1 MNKKQLVNSKPTKA
15 ILFARVS
22 SREQE
27 QGASI
32 DAQIH
37 NIEKYCE
44 RQGLSILSQRFV
56 ITESSTKG
64 DRPTFVK
71 MLNFAKSQSQP
82 VAIVADCIDR
92 IQRSF
97 RESIEL
103 GDLCNAGK

>member
-1 MNKKQLVNSKPTKA
+1 MSRKQQLNSKPVKA

-37 NIEKYCE
+37 NIEMYCE
-44 RQGLSILSQRFV
+44 RRGLTLLSRRFT

-64 DRPTFVK
+64 DRK
-71 MLNFAKSQSQP
+71 
-82 VAIVADCIDR
+82 
-92 IQRSF
+92 
-97 RESIEL
+97 
-103 GDLCNAGK
+103 